1 MTSFV
6 VEARWKCAKV
16 GSKLLHLDAEYNF
29 ALVEVGVNLVVFV
42 DELELSIVFGFNV
55 FDNFLGET

>member
-1 MTSFV
+1 
-6 VEARWKCAKV
+6 
-16 GSKLLHLDAEYNF
+16 LHLDAEYNF